1 MPPNPRPYGQGELQ
15 PTFDRVSQLA
25 QTVEAHGGGAVS
37 LDVAFDLAL
46 HEVVEQAKSAC
57 RATGSAIAL
66 ERCGEMICRATSG
79 ANAPDLGVR
88 VETSSGLVA
97 ECLHTAQV
105 QRCAD
110 TETDPRVNAD
120 ACRWLGVRSMLMAP
134 VVDEGRVFG
143 ILEVFSDRPSAF
155 SAGDSDAL
163 LALSQRVVEHI
174 QHKRE
179 MESGQATRVQNP
191 STIVEAVAGSP
202 RNSEEAIPL
211 AEPEIPGTR
220 SPGTTIL
227 ALLVIA
233 AAIALGAALGWRATR
248 AIKPA
253 AATRP
258 IESPAAASANSA
270 PEQEI
275 PSGNPPL
282 AEDVGAASPQK
293 TSSLANREAS
303 NGSLVV
309 TQNGKVIYRMDPTGR
324 PAAAS
329 PAQAAATASSSSSRL
344 IHRVEP
350 QYPLEAKAKRIQGSV
365 VLDVQVQ
372 GEGAVGNIDV
382 IQGDPLLSEAAVQA
396 VRQWKYQPYFVDGRP
411 VESQTRITIKFTLP
425 AN

>member
-1 MPPNPRPYGQGELQ
+1 
-15 PTFDRVSQLA
+15 
-25 QTVEAHGGGAVS
+25 
-37 LDVAFDLAL
+37 
-46 HEVVEQAKSAC
+46 
-57 RATGSAIAL
+57 
-66 ERCGEMICRATSG
+66 
-79 ANAPDLGVR
+79 
-88 VETSSGLVA
+88 
-97 ECLHTAQV
+97 
-105 QRCAD
+105 
-110 TETDPRVNAD
+110 
-120 ACRWLGVRSMLMAP
+120 MLMAP

>member
-1 MPPNPRPYGQGELQ
+1 
-15 PTFDRVSQLA
+15 
-25 QTVEAHGGGAVS
+25 
-37 LDVAFDLAL
+37 
-46 HEVVEQAKSAC
+46 
-57 RATGSAIAL
+57 
-66 ERCGEMICRATSG
+66 
-79 ANAPDLGVR
+79 
-88 VETSSGLVA
+88 
-97 ECLHTAQV
+97 
-105 QRCAD
+105 
-110 TETDPRVNAD
+110 
-120 ACRWLGVRSMLMAP
+120 
-134 VVDEGRVFG
+134 
-143 ILEVFSDRPSAF
+143 
-155 SAGDSDAL
+155 
-163 LALSQRVVEHI
+163 
-174 QHKRE
+174 
-179 MESGQATRVQNP
+179 
-191 STIVEAVAGSP
+191 
-202 RNSEEAIPL
+202 
-211 AEPEIPGTR
+211 
-220 SPGTTIL
+220 
-227 ALLVIA
+227 VIA